1 MGFILRVWTLFGD
14 CSTIDYTLL
23 REFFSKSSQ
32 IFRGFKSIQA
42 WACKYD
48 DALYTDCINA
58 LCSLVNS
65 NDLFFRENCW
75 DCFNLDETSQRLF
88 IHHLKSWLVVI
99 HWNLQT
105 DSEFSKQ
112 NETFGPLGLVS
123 FIPEHEIVLL
133 EEVIP
138 CDILKPNSK
147 QCN

>member
-58 LCSLVNS
+58 LCSFVNS
-65 NDLFFRENCW
+65 NDLFSRENC
-75 DCFNLDETSQRLF
+75 
-88 IHHLKSWLVVI
+88 
-99 HWNLQT
+99 
-105 DSEFSKQ
+105 
-112 NETFGPLGLVS
+112 
-123 FIPEHEIVLL
+123 
-133 EEVIP
+133 
-138 CDILKPNSK
+138 
-147 QCN
+147 